1 MLNELDKFKQLIYHF
16 KMEAKKE
23 KMTPYEYN
31 EYEQISKWQKEEP
44 SVVSQTINRVLQPV
58 SWVISTIVPPKAIQ
72 GALITFDGLADLLTD
87 SNDIKRDGGVDN
99 VEELRFK
106 DLQLSD
112 KLANNVHNWA
122 NGVAAGE
129 GAVTGAF
136 GLPGLIADIPSLITM
151 SLRVI
156 HKIGLCYG
164 YDCVTQTDKQFVY
177 SILSAAG
184 SNSVK
189 EKAVSISTLHAIN
202 KTVAKVTWKKM
213 AQKAAENKFG
223 IEALIMSI
231 KTLAKQLGINL
242 SKRKISQSIP
252 FVGAGVGAALNMA
265 FINDVAWAARRAY
278 QERWLM
284 ENGKIEEGY

>member
-1 MLNELDKFKQLIYHF
+1 
-16 KMEAKKE
+16 MEAKKE

-31 EYEQISKWQKEEP
+31 EYEQIIKWQNEEP
-44 SVVSQTINRVLQPV
+44 SVVSQTINGVLKPV
-58 SWVISTIVPPKAIQ
+58 SWLIGKIVPPKAIQ
-72 GALITFDGLADLLTD
+72 GALTAFDGMAELLTD

-99 VEELRFK
+99 VEELRIK

-112 KLANNVHNWA
+112 KLANEVHNWA
-122 NGVAAGE
+122 NGIAAVE
-129 GAVTGAF
+129 GAGTGTL

-164 YDCVTQTDKQFVY
+164 YDCITQTDKQFVY

-189 EKAVSISTLHAIN
+189 EKAASISTLQAIN
-202 KTVAKVTWKKM
+202 KTIAGVTWKKM
-213 AQKAAENKFG
+213 AEKATENKFG
-223 IEALIMSI
+223 IEALILAI
-231 KTLAKQLGINL
+231 KQLAKQLGINITR
-242 SKRKISQSIP
+242 RKALQAIP
-252 FVGAGVGAALNMA
+252 IIGAGVGAALNIA

-284 ENGKIEEGY
+284 ENGKIEDGNK

>member
-1 MLNELDKFKQLIYHF
+1 
-16 KMEAKKE
+16 MEAKKE

-31 EYEQISKWQKEEP
+31 EYEQIIKWQNEEP
-44 SVVSQTINRVLQPV
+44 SVVSQTINGVLKPV
-58 SWVISTIVPPKAIQ
+58 SWLIGKIVPPKAIQ
-72 GALITFDGLADLLTD
+72 GALTAFDGLAELLTD

-99 VEELRFK
+99 VEELRIK

-112 KLANNVHNWA
+112 KLANEVHNWA
-122 NGVAAGE
+122 NGIAAVE
-129 GAVTGAF
+129 GAGTGVL

-164 YDCVTQTDKQFVY
+164 YDCITQTDKQFVY

-189 EKAVSISTLHAIN
+189 EKAASISNLQAIN
-202 KTVAKVTWKKM
+202 KIIAGETWKKM
-213 AQKAAENKFG
+213 AEKTTENKFG
-223 IEALIMSI
+223 IEALILAI
-231 KTLAKQLGINL
+231 KQLAKQLGINIT
-242 SKRKISQSIP
+242 KRKALQAIP
-252 FVGAGVGAALNMA
+252 IIGAGVGAALNVA
-265 FINDVAWAARRAY
+265 FINDVAWAARRSY

-284 ENGKIEEGY
+284 ENGKIEDGNK

>member
-1 MLNELDKFKQLIYHF
+1 
-16 KMEAKKE
+16 MEGKKE

-31 EYEQISKWQKEEP
+31 EYEQIIKWQNEEP
-44 SVVSQTINRVLQPV
+44 SVVSQTINGVLKPV
-58 SWVISTIVPPKAIQ
+58 SWLIGKIVPPKAIQ
-72 GALITFDGLADLLTD
+72 GALTAFDGLAELLTD

-99 VEELRFK
+99 VEELRIK

-112 KLANNVHNWA
+112 KLANEVHNWA
-122 NGVAAGE
+122 NGIAAVE
-129 GAVTGAF
+129 GAGTGTL

-164 YDCVTQTDKQFVY
+164 YDCITQTDKQFVY

-189 EKAVSISTLHAIN
+189 EKAASISTLQAIN
-202 KTVAKVTWKKM
+202 KTIAGVTWKKM
-213 AQKAAENKFG
+213 AEKATENKFG
-223 IEALIMSI
+223 IESLILAI
-231 KTLAKQLGINL
+231 KQLAKQLGINITR
-242 SKRKISQSIP
+242 RKALQAIP
-252 FVGAGVGAALNMA
+252 IIGAGVGAALNIA

-284 ENGKIEEGY
+284 ENGKIEDGNK

>member
-1 MLNELDKFKQLIYHF
+1 
-16 KMEAKKE
+16 MEAKKE

-31 EYEQISKWQKEEP
+31 EYEQIIKWQNEEP
-44 SVVSQTINRVLQPV
+44 SVVSQTINGVLKPV
-58 SWVISTIVPPKAIQ
+58 SWLIGKIVPPKAIQ
-72 GALITFDGLADLLTD
+72 GALTAFDGLAELLTD

-99 VEELRFK
+99 VEELRIK

-112 KLANNVHNWA
+112 KLANEVHNWA
-122 NGVAAGE
+122 NGIAAVE
-129 GAVTGAF
+129 GAGTGTL

-164 YDCVTQTDKQFVY
+164 YDCITQTDKQFVY
-177 SILSAAG
+177 SILSTAG

-189 EKAVSISTLHAIN
+189 EKAASISTLQAIN
-202 KTVAKVTWKKM
+202 KTIAGVTWKKM
-213 AQKAAENKFG
+213 AEKATENKFG
-223 IEALIMSI
+223 IEALILAI
-231 KTLAKQLGINL
+231 KQLAKQLGINITR
-242 SKRKISQSIP
+242 RKALQAIP
-252 FVGAGVGAALNMA
+252 IIGAGVGAALNIA

-284 ENGKIEEGY
+284 ENGKIEDGNK

>member
-1 MLNELDKFKQLIYHF
+1 
-16 KMEAKKE
+16 MEAKKE

-31 EYEQISKWQKEEP
+31 EYEQIIKWQNEEP
-44 SVVSQTINRVLQPV
+44 SVVSKTINEVLKPV
-58 SWVISTIVPPKAIQ
+58 SWLIGKIVPPKAIQ
-72 GALITFDGLADLLTD
+72 GALTAFDGLAELLTD

-99 VEELRFK
+99 VEELRIK

-112 KLANNVHNWA
+112 KLANEVHNWA
-122 NGVAAGE
+122 NGIAAVE
-129 GAVTGAF
+129 GAGTGTL

-164 YDCVTQTDKQFVY
+164 YDCITQTDKQFVY

-189 EKAVSISTLHAIN
+189 EKAASISTLQAIN
-202 KTVAKVTWKKM
+202 KTIAGVTWKKM
-213 AQKAAENKFG
+213 AEKATENKFG
-223 IEALIMSI
+223 IEALILAI
-231 KTLAKQLGINL
+231 KQLAKQLGINITR
-242 SKRKISQSIP
+242 RKALQAIP
-252 FVGAGVGAALNMA
+252 IIGAGVGAALNIA

-284 ENGKIEEGY
+284 ENGKIEDGNK

>member
-1 MLNELDKFKQLIYHF
+1 
-16 KMEAKKE
+16 MEAKKE

-31 EYEQISKWQKEEP
+31 EYEQIIKWQNEEP
-44 SVVSQTINRVLQPV
+44 SVVSQTINGVLKPV
-58 SWVISTIVPPKAIQ
+58 SWLIGKIVPPKAIQ
-72 GALITFDGLADLLTD
+72 GALTAFDGLAELLTD
-87 SNDIKRDGGVDN
+87 LNDIKRDGGVDN
-99 VEELRFK
+99 VEELRIK

-112 KLANNVHNWA
+112 KLANEVHNWA
-122 NGVAAGE
+122 NGIAAVE
-129 GAVTGAF
+129 GAGTGTL

-164 YDCVTQTDKQFVY
+164 YDCITQTDKQFVY

-189 EKAVSISTLHAIN
+189 EKAASISTLQAIN
-202 KTVAKVTWKKM
+202 KTIAGVTWKKM
-213 AQKAAENKFG
+213 AEKATENKFG
-223 IEALIMSI
+223 IEALILAI
-231 KTLAKQLGINL
+231 KQLAKQLGINITR
-242 SKRKISQSIP
+242 RKALQAIP
-252 FVGAGVGAALNMA
+252 IIGAGVGAALNIA

-284 ENGKIEEGY
+284 ENGKIEDSNK

>member
-1 MLNELDKFKQLIYHF
+1 
-16 KMEAKKE
+16 MEGKKE

-31 EYEQISKWQKEEP
+31 EYEQIIKWQNEEP
-44 SVVSQTINRVLQPV
+44 SVVSQTINGVLKPV
-58 SWVISTIVPPKAIQ
+58 SWLIGKIVPPKAIQ
-72 GALITFDGLADLLTD
+72 GALTAFDGLAELLTD

-99 VEELRFK
+99 VEELRIK

-112 KLANNVHNWA
+112 KLANEVHNWA
-122 NGVAAGE
+122 NGIAAVE
-129 GAVTGAF
+129 GAGTGTL

-164 YDCVTQTDKQFVY
+164 YDCITQTDKQFVY

-189 EKAVSISTLHAIN
+189 EKAASISNLQAIN
-202 KTVAKVTWKKM
+202 KIIAGETWKKM
-213 AQKAAENKFG
+213 AEKATENKFG
-223 IEALIMSI
+223 IEALILAI
-231 KTLAKQLGINL
+231 KQLAKQLGINITR
-242 SKRKISQSIP
+242 RKALQAIP
-252 FVGAGVGAALNMA
+252 IIGAGVGAALNIA

-284 ENGKIEEGY
+284 ENGKIEDGNK

>member
-1 MLNELDKFKQLIYHF
+1 
-16 KMEAKKE
+16 MEANKE

-31 EYEQISKWQKEEP
+31 EYEQIIKWQNEEP
-44 SVVSQTINRVLQPV
+44 SVVSQTINGILKPV
-58 SWVISTIVPPKAIQ
+58 SWLVGKIVPPKAIQ
-72 GALITFDGLADLLTD
+72 GALTAFDGLAELLTD

-99 VEELRFK
+99 VEELRIK

-112 KLANNVHNWA
+112 KLANEVHNWA
-122 NGVAAGE
+122 NGIAAVE
-129 GAVTGAF
+129 GAGTGTL

-164 YDCVTQTDKQFVY
+164 YDCITQTDKQFVY

-184 SNSVK
+184 SNSIK
-189 EKAVSISTLHAIN
+189 EKAASISTLQAIN
-202 KTVAKVTWKKM
+202 KTIAGVTWKKM
-213 AQKAAENKFG
+213 AEKATENKFG
-223 IEALIMSI
+223 IEALILAI
-231 KTLAKQLGINL
+231 KQLAKQLDINIT
-242 SKRKISQSIP
+242 KRKAKQAIP
-252 FVGAGVGAALNMA
+252 FIGAGVGAALNIA

-284 ENGKIEEGY
+284 ENGKIEDGNK

>member
-1 MLNELDKFKQLIYHF
+1 
-16 KMEAKKE
+16 MEAKKE

-31 EYEQISKWQKEEP
+31 EYEQIIKWQNEEP
-44 SVVSQTINRVLQPV
+44 SVVSQTINGVLKPV
-58 SWVISTIVPPKAIQ
+58 SWLIGKIVPPKAIQ
-72 GALITFDGLADLLTD
+72 GALTAFDGLAELLTD

-99 VEELRFK
+99 VEELRIK

-112 KLANNVHNWA
+112 KLANEVHNWA
-122 NGVAAGE
+122 NGIAAVE
-129 GAVTGAF
+129 GAGTGTL

-164 YDCVTQTDKQFVY
+164 YDCITQTDKQFVY

-189 EKAVSISTLHAIN
+189 EKAASISSLQAIN
-202 KTVAKVTWKKM
+202 KTIAGVTWKKM
-213 AQKAAENKFG
+213 AEKATENKFG
-223 IEALIMSI
+223 IEALILAI
-231 KTLAKQLGINL
+231 KQLAKQLGINITR
-242 SKRKISQSIP
+242 RKALQAIP
-252 FVGAGVGAALNMA
+252 IIGAGVGAALNIA

-284 ENGKIEEGY
+284 ENGKIEDGNK

>member
-1 MLNELDKFKQLIYHF
+1 
-16 KMEAKKE
+16 MEAKKE

-31 EYEQISKWQKEEP
+31 EYEQIIKWQNEEP
-44 SVVSQTINRVLQPV
+44 SVVSQTINGVLKPV
-58 SWVISTIVPPKAIQ
+58 SWLIGKIVPPKAIQ
-72 GALITFDGLADLLTD
+72 GALTAFDGLAELLTD

-99 VEELRFK
+99 VEELRIK

-112 KLANNVHNWA
+112 KLANEVHNWA
-122 NGVAAGE
+122 CGIAAVE
-129 GAVTGAF
+129 GAGTGAL

-164 YDCVTQTDKQFVY
+164 YDCITQTDKQFVY

-189 EKAVSISTLHAIN
+189 EKAASISNLQAIN
-202 KTVAKVTWKKM
+202 KIIAGETWKKM
-213 AQKAAENKFG
+213 AEKATENKFG
-223 IEALIMSI
+223 IEALILAI
-231 KTLAKQLGINL
+231 KQLAKQLGINITR
-242 SKRKISQSIP
+242 RKALQAIP
-252 FVGAGVGAALNMA
+252 IIGAGVGAALNIA

-284 ENGKIEEGY
+284 ENGKIEDGNK

>member
-1 MLNELDKFKQLIYHF
+1 
-16 KMEAKKE
+16 MEAKKE

-31 EYEQISKWQKEEP
+31 EYEQIIKWQNEEP
-44 SVVSQTINRVLQPV
+44 SVVSQTINGVLKPV
-58 SWVISTIVPPKAIQ
+58 SWLIGKIVPPKAIQ
-72 GALITFDGLADLLTD
+72 GALTAFEGLAELLTD

-99 VEELRFK
+99 VEELRIK

-112 KLANNVHNWA
+112 KLANEVHNWA
-122 NGVAAGE
+122 NGIAAVE
-129 GAVTGAF
+129 GAGTGTL

-164 YDCVTQTDKQFVY
+164 YDCITQTDKQFVY

-189 EKAVSISTLHAIN
+189 EKAASISTLQAIN
-202 KTVAKVTWKKM
+202 KTIAGVTWKKM
-213 AQKAAENKFG
+213 AEKATENKFG
-223 IEALIMSI
+223 IEALILAI
-231 KTLAKQLGINL
+231 KQLAKQLGINITR
-242 SKRKISQSIP
+242 RKALQAIP
-252 FVGAGVGAALNMA
+252 IIGAGVGAALNIA

-284 ENGKIEEGY
+284 ENGKIEDGNK

>member
-1 MLNELDKFKQLIYHF
+1 
-16 KMEAKKE
+16 MEGKKE

-31 EYEQISKWQKEEP
+31 EYEQIIKWQNEEP
-44 SVVSQTINRVLQPV
+44 SVVSQTINGVLKPV
-58 SWVISTIVPPKAIQ
+58 SWLIGKIVPPKAIQ
-72 GALITFDGLADLLTD
+72 GALTAFDGLAELLTD

-99 VEELRFK
+99 VEELRIK

-112 KLANNVHNWA
+112 KLANEVHNWA
-122 NGVAAGE
+122 NGIAAVE
-129 GAVTGAF
+129 GAGTGTL

-164 YDCVTQTDKQFVY
+164 YDCITQTDKQFVY

-189 EKAVSISTLHAIN
+189 EKAASISTLQAIN
-202 KTVAKVTWKKM
+202 KTIAGVTWKKM
-213 AQKAAENKFG
+213 AEKATENKFG
-223 IEALIMSI
+223 IEALILAI
-231 KTLAKQLGINL
+231 KQLAKQLGINITR
-242 SKRKISQSIP
+242 RKALQAIP
-252 FVGAGVGAALNMA
+252 IIGAGVGAALNIA

-284 ENGKIEEGY
+284 ENGKIEDGNK

>member
-1 MLNELDKFKQLIYHF
+1 
-16 KMEAKKE
+16 MEAKKE

-31 EYEQISKWQKEEP
+31 EYEQIIKWQNEEP
-44 SVVSQTINRVLQPV
+44 SVVSQTINGVLKPV
-58 SWVISTIVPPKAIQ
+58 SWLIGKIVPPKAIQ
-72 GALITFDGLADLLTD
+72 GALTAFDGLADLLTD
-87 SNDIKRDGGVDN
+87 SDDIKRDGGVNN
-99 VEELRFK
+99 VEELRHK

-122 NGVAAGE
+122 YGIAATE
-129 GAVTGAF
+129 GAVTGAM

-164 YDCVTQTDKQFVY
+164 YDCITQTDKKFVY
-177 SILSAAG
+177 SILSTAG

-189 EKAVSISTLHAIN
+189 EKAASISTLHAIN

-213 AQKAAENKFG
+213 AEKAAENKFG
-223 IEALIMSI
+223 IEALILAI
-231 KTLAKQLGINL
+231 KQLAKQLEINIT
-242 SKRKISQSIP
+242 KRKALQAIP
-252 FVGAGVGAALNMA
+252 IIGAGVGAALNIA

-284 ENGKIEEGY
+284 ENGKIEDGNK

>member
-1 MLNELDKFKQLIYHF
+1 
-16 KMEAKKE
+16 MEAKKE

-31 EYEQISKWQKEEP
+31 EYEQIIKWQNEEP
-44 SVVSQTINRVLQPV
+44 SVVSQTINGVLKPV
-58 SWVISTIVPPKAIQ
+58 SWLIGKIVPPKAIQ
-72 GALITFDGLADLLTD
+72 GALTAFDGLAELLTD

-99 VEELRFK
+99 VEELRIK

-112 KLANNVHNWA
+112 KLANEVHNWA
-122 NGVAAGE
+122 NGIAAVE
-129 GAVTGAF
+129 GAGTGTL

-164 YDCVTQTDKQFVY
+164 YDCITQTDKQFVY

-189 EKAVSISTLHAIN
+189 EKAASISTLQAIN
-202 KTVAKVTWKKM
+202 KTIAGVTWKKM
-213 AQKAAENKFG
+213 AEKATENKFG
-223 IEALIMSI
+223 IEALILAI
-231 KTLAKQLGINL
+231 KQLAKQLGINITR
-242 SKRKISQSIP
+242 RKALQAIP
-252 FVGAGVGAALNMA
+252 IIGAGVGAALNIA

-284 ENGKIEEGY
+284 ENGKIEDGNK

>member
-1 MLNELDKFKQLIYHF
+1 
-16 KMEAKKE
+16 MEAKKE

-31 EYEQISKWQKEEP
+31 EYEQIIKWQNEEP
-44 SVVSQTINRVLQPV
+44 SVVSQTINGVLKPV
-58 SWVISTIVPPKAIQ
+58 SWLIGKIVPPKAIQ
-72 GALITFDGLADLLTD
+72 GALTAFDGLAELLTD

-99 VEELRFK
+99 VEELRIK

-112 KLANNVHNWA
+112 KLANEVHNWA
-122 NGVAAGE
+122 NGIAAVE
-129 GAVTGAF
+129 GAGTGTLGF
-136 GLPGLIADIPSLITM
+136 PGLIADIPSLITM

-164 YDCVTQTDKQFVY
+164 YDCITQTDKQFVY

-189 EKAVSISTLHAIN
+189 EKAASISTLQAIN
-202 KTVAKVTWKKM
+202 KTIAGVTWKKM
-213 AQKAAENKFG
+213 AEKATENKFG
-223 IEALIMSI
+223 IEALILAI
-231 KTLAKQLGINL
+231 KQLAKQLGINITR
-242 SKRKISQSIP
+242 RKALQAIP
-252 FVGAGVGAALNMA
+252 IIGAGVGAALNIA

-284 ENGKIEEGY
+284 ENGKIEDGNK

>member
-1 MLNELDKFKQLIYHF
+1 
-16 KMEAKKE
+16 MEAKKE

-31 EYEQISKWQKEEP
+31 EYEQIIKWQNEEP
-44 SVVSQTINRVLQPV
+44 SVVSQTINGVLKPV
-58 SWVISTIVPPKAIQ
+58 SWLIGKIVPPKAIQ
-72 GALITFDGLADLLTD
+72 GALTAFDGLAELLTN

-99 VEELRFK
+99 VEELRIK

-112 KLANNVHNWA
+112 KLANEVHNWA
-122 NGVAAGE
+122 NGIAAVE
-129 GAVTGAF
+129 GAGTGTL

-164 YDCVTQTDKQFVY
+164 YDCITQTDKQFVY

-189 EKAVSISTLHAIN
+189 EKAASISTLQAIN
-202 KTVAKVTWKKM
+202 KTIAGVTWKKM
-213 AQKAAENKFG
+213 AEKATENKFG
-223 IEALIMSI
+223 IEALILAI
-231 KTLAKQLGINL
+231 KQLAKQLGINITR
-242 SKRKISQSIP
+242 RKALQAIP
-252 FVGAGVGAALNMA
+252 IIGAGVGAALNIA

-284 ENGKIEEGY
+284 ENGKIEDGNK

>member
-1 MLNELDKFKQLIYHF
+1 
-16 KMEAKKE
+16 MEAKKE

-31 EYEQISKWQKEEP
+31 EYEQIIKWQNEEP
-44 SVVSQTINRVLQPV
+44 SVVSQTINGVLKPV
-58 SWVISTIVPPKAIQ
+58 SWLIGKIVPPKAIQ
-72 GALITFDGLADLLTD
+72 GALTAFDGLAELLTD

-99 VEELRFK
+99 VEELRIK

-112 KLANNVHNWA
+112 KLANEVHNWA
-122 NGVAAGE
+122 NGIAAVE
-129 GAVTGAF
+129 GAGTGAL

-164 YDCVTQTDKQFVY
+164 YDCITQTDKQFVY

-189 EKAVSISTLHAIN
+189 EKAASISTLQAIN
-202 KTVAKVTWKKM
+202 KTIAGVTWKKM
-213 AQKAAENKFG
+213 AEKATENKFG
-223 IEALIMSI
+223 IEALILAI
-231 KTLAKQLGINL
+231 KQLAKQLGINITR
-242 SKRKISQSIP
+242 RKALQAIP
-252 FVGAGVGAALNMA
+252 IIGAGVGAALNIA

-284 ENGKIEEGY
+284 ENGKIEDGNK

>member
-1 MLNELDKFKQLIYHF
+1 
-16 KMEAKKE
+16 MEAKKE

-31 EYEQISKWQKEEP
+31 EYEQIIKWQNEEP
-44 SVVSQTINRVLQPV
+44 SVVSQTINGVLKPV
-58 SWVISTIVPPKAIQ
+58 SWLIGKIVPPKAIQ
-72 GALITFDGLADLLTD
+72 GALTAFDGLADLLTD
-87 SNDIKRDGGVDN
+87 SDDIKRDGGVNN
-99 VEELRFK
+99 VEELRHK

-122 NGVAAGE
+122 YGIAATE
-129 GAVTGAF
+129 GLVTGAM

-164 YDCVTQTDKQFVY
+164 YDCITQTDKKFVY
-177 SILSAAG
+177 SILSTAG

-189 EKAVSISTLHAIN
+189 EKAASISTLHAIN

-213 AQKAAENKFG
+213 AEKAAENKFG
-223 IEALIMSI
+223 IEALILAI
-231 KTLAKQLGINL
+231 KQLAKQLEINITR
-242 SKRKISQSIP
+242 RKALQAIP
-252 FVGAGVGAALNMA
+252 IIGAGVGAALNIA

-284 ENGKIEEGY
+284 ENGKIEDGNK

>member
-1 MLNELDKFKQLIYHF
+1 M
-16 KMEAKKE
+16 
-23 KMTPYEYN
+23 
-31 EYEQISKWQKEEP
+31 
-44 SVVSQTINRVLQPV
+44 SQTINGVLKPV
-58 SWVISTIVPPKAIQ
+58 SWLIGKIVPPKAIQ
-72 GALITFDGLADLLTD
+72 GALTAFDGLAELLTD

-99 VEELRFK
+99 VEELRIK

-112 KLANNVHNWA
+112 KLANEVHNWA
-122 NGVAAGE
+122 NGIAAVE
-129 GAVTGAF
+129 GAGTGTL

-164 YDCVTQTDKQFVY
+164 YDCITQTDKQFVY

-189 EKAVSISTLHAIN
+189 EKAASISTLQAIN
-202 KTVAKVTWKKM
+202 KTIAGVTWKKM
-213 AQKAAENKFG
+213 AEKATENKFG
-223 IEALIMSI
+223 IEALILAI
-231 KTLAKQLGINL
+231 KQLAKQLGINITR
-242 SKRKISQSIP
+242 RKALQAIP
-252 FVGAGVGAALNMA
+252 IIGAGVGAALNIA

-284 ENGKIEEGY
+284 ENGKIEDGNK